1 MPTCLNCGNERA
13 ENFCPHCGQ
22 RAGSRLEIKA
32 FVRDVVDDQFSV
44 DAKIPR
50 TLGPL
55 FFKPGFLTAE
65 FIEGRAARYIPPFRL
80 YLLTSLLFF
89 LLLSFLSNRSDW
101 AERAERQFQE
111 QKDSATVLYQ
121 AARDSAARASGNR
134 GAAAPADTSE
144 RLNVGV
150 RVGGKPWLQDAEVN
164 LPWKWLD
171 EKVEANLAALSELPP
186 SIAMRRVINATI
198 EELPKV
204 MFMLLP
210 VFALLLHALY
220 VRRKRFYIEHFV
232 FALHLHA
239 LMFILFSIAL
249 VIGAEWTII
258 VLWIVLPIYTFLAMK
273 RVYQQGWWKTT
284 FKWATLGSVYFVL
297 LIIGLMFAF
306 IWALA
311 ATPATA

>member
-13 ENFCPHCGQ
+13 ESFCPQCGQ
-22 RAGSRLEIKA
+22 RAGSRLEIKT

-44 DAKIPR
+44 DAKVPR

-55 FFKPGFLTAE
+55 FIKPGFLTTE

-80 YLLTSLLFF
+80 YLLTSLTFF

-101 AERAERQFQE
+101 AERAERQFQA

-121 AARDSAARASGNR
+121 NARDSAAG
-134 GAAAPADTSE
+134 GAPVDTSE

-150 RVGGKPWLQDAEVN
+150 KVGGKKWLQDAEVN

-204 MFMLLP
+204 MFVLLP
-210 VFALLLHALY
+210 VYALLLHLLY

-239 LMFILFSIAL
+239 LTFILFSVAL
-249 VIGAEWTII
+249 VISAEWTI
-258 VLWIVLPIYTFLAMK
+258 VALWIVLPIYTFLAMK
-273 RVYQQGWWKTT
+273 RVYQQGWLKTT
-284 FKWATLGSVYFVL
+284 FKWVTLGFVYFIL
-297 LIIGLMFAF
+297 LVTGLMFAF

-311 ATPATA
+311 GTPANA

>member
-13 ENFCPHCGQ
+13 ENFCPQCGQ
-22 RAGSRLEIKA
+22 RAGSRLQIKA

-55 FFKPGFLTAE
+55 FLKPGLLTTE

-111 QKDSATVLYQ
+111 QKDSATVLYR
-121 AARDSAARASGNR
+121 AARDSAARASGDTS
-134 GAAAPADTSE
+134 AAPADTSE

-150 RVGGKPWLQDAEVN
+150 TVGGKPWLQDAEVN

-171 EKVEANLAALSELPP
+171 ERVEANLAAMNKLPP
-186 SIAMRRVINATI
+186 SVAMRRVVDATV

-204 MFMLLP
+204 MFVLLP
-210 VFALLLHALY
+210 VFALLLKLLY
-220 VRRKRFYIEHFV
+220 ARRNRFYIEHFV

-239 LMFILFSIAL
+239 LTFILFSVAL
-249 VIGAEWTII
+249 VIRAEWTII
-258 VLWIVLPIYTFLAMK
+258 ALWIILPVYTFLAMK
-273 RVYQQGWWKTT
+273 RVYQQGWFKTT
-284 FKWATLGSVYFVL
+284 FKWATLGLVYSVL
-297 LIIGLMFAF
+297 LITGLMFAF